1 MVIALGG
8 DTSSAGG
15 RWAGALVLAASVLA
29 VVIAALTGRFRSLVT
44 TPV

>member
-1 MVIALGG
+1 MVIALAS
-8 DTSSAGG
+8 DSSSAGG